1 MRAWTNL
8 NNMKDLTYLVM
19 RRGLQLSAL
28 LLLLGCWAI
37 LKGALPTADIF
48 RELSAAVLLLTVL
61 GSSYIEVRSA

>member
-8 NNMKDLTYLVM
+8 DNMKDLTYLIT

-37 LKGALPTADIF
+37 LKGSLPTADIF
-48 RELSAAVLLLTVL
+48 RQLSSTALLLTVL
-61 GSSYIEVRSA
+61 GSSYIESRAA